1 MSDKTNSMKKKI
13 FSLTVMAL
21 FALMG
26 CEKKLEL
33 YPLDVPSANT
43 FFANETEIQGGVNA
57 CYTNLTAG
65 NNGYLSPEF
74 SWDALAETVFIRGG
88 GFAQNLMMSS
98 LDYKEGYFRT
108 MWTANYQGIARCNL
122 MLQKIEEN
130 KSKLTA
136 ASIKQYQGEVYFL
149 RAFYYLKLTN
159 MFGDVV
165 YIDKPVST
173 VTDGKSVTR
182 TPRADVLKKI
192 YADFDLSAQLL
203 TGSTI
208 KTMGRVTAGAAMSY
222 KARAALYNND
232 WATAA
237 AAAKA
242 VIDSKQYSLMPKY
255 STLFTEAVLNST
267 ANTEQILTQM
277 HLYSAG
283 NATGFPQI
291 TSARSVAGGY
301 TTVVPTQNMIDS
313 YQCTDGLDISKSPLY
328 NKLSPYDKRDPRMR
342 YSVVLPGDMWNGFV
356 YETRM
361 DKPNTLNSAGQ
372 VVKNLD
378 SYNST
383 VFTSFTGYLVRKYYD
398 FKYVSLLTQC
408 ETPFML
414 CRYAEVLLTFAEAKI
429 ELNQIDADCI
439 NAINL
444 VRGRSD
450 VNMPLA
456 NAGMG
461 QAALRKLVRYER
473 KVELWNENLRWDD
486 LLRWKRAEVVLTRP
500 IMGRPVLG
508 DFDKYPA
515 ISFDAEG
522 DPVYNVA
529 AYAPHPST
537 DYRVLI
543 LTNFNKARDY
553 LWPISETELNLNPA
567 LKQNPGW

>member
-1 MSDKTNSMKKKI
+1 MSDKTYIMKRKI
-13 FSLTVMAL
+13 FSLSVMAL

-65 NNGYLSPEF
+65 TNGYLSPEF
-74 SWDALAETVFIRGG
+74 SWDALTETVFIRGG

-149 RAFYYLKLTN
+149 RAYYYLKLTN
-159 MFGDVV
+159 IFGDVV
-165 YIDKPVST
+165 YVDKPVST
-173 VTDGKSVTR
+173 VSDGKTVTR

-192 YADFDLSAQLL
+192 YADFDMSAQLL
-203 TGSTI
+203 TGSAI
-208 KTMGRVTAGAAMSY
+208 KTMGRVTAGAAMAF
-222 KARAALYNND
+222 KARAALHNND

-255 STLFTEAVLNST
+255 STLFTEAVLNSA

-356 YETRM
+356 YDTRQ
-361 DKPNTLNSAGQ
+361 DKPNTLNAAGQ
-372 VVKNLD
+372 TVKNLD

-398 FKYVSLLTQC
+398 FKYVSTLTQC

-486 LLRWKRAEVVLTRP
+486 LLRWKRAEVILTRP

-508 DFDKYPA
+508 DFNKYPA
-515 ISFDAEG
+515 ITFDADGE
-522 DPVYNVA
+522 PVYNVA

-553 LWPISETELNLNPA
+553 LWPIPETELNLNPA

>member
-1 MSDKTNSMKKKI
+1 MNKKI
-13 FSLTVMAL
+13 LSISVVLLMAL
-21 FALMG
+21 FG
-26 CEKKLEL
+26 CQKDLEL
-33 YPLDVPSANT
+33 YPLDTPSANT
-43 FFANETEIQGGVNA
+43 FFTNDVEILGGVNG
-57 CYTNLTAG
+57 CYSNLVAG
-65 NNGYLSPEF
+65 TNGYLSPEF

-88 GFAQNLMMSS
+88 GFAQNILMSV
-98 LDYKEGYFRT
+98 LDFKEGYFRT

-130 KSKLTA
+130 KAKLTA
-136 ASIKQYQGEVYFL
+136 ANVKQYQGEVYFL
-149 RAFYYLKLTN
+149 RGYYYLKLIN

-165 YIDKPVST
+165 YLDKPVPT
-173 VTDGKSVTR
+173 VSDGKAVTR

-192 YADFDLSAQLL
+192 YADFDMAAQLL
-203 TGSTI
+203 TGSAV
-208 KTMGRVTAGAAMSY
+208 KTMGRATAGAALSY
-222 KARAALYNND
+222 KARAALQNND

-242 VIDSKQYSLMPKY
+242 VIDSKQYTLMPKY
-255 STLFTEAVLNST
+255 STLFTEAILGST
-267 ANTEQILTQM
+267 TNTEQILTQM
-277 HLYSAG
+277 HLYSAN
-283 NATGFPQI
+283 NATGFPQV

-328 NKLSPYDKRDPRMR
+328 KKLSPYDNRDPRMR

-356 YETRM
+356 YDTRM
-361 DKPNTLNSAGQ
+361 DKPNILNSAGQ
-372 VVKNLD
+372 LVKNPD
-378 SYNST
+378 SYNTT
-383 VFTSFTGYLVRKYYD
+383 VYTSFTGYLVKKYYD
-398 FKYVSLLTQC
+398 FKYASKLTQC

-414 CRYAEVLLTFAEAKI
+414 CRYAEVLLTYAEAKI

-456 NAGMG
+456 TVAMS
-461 QAALRKLVRYER
+461 QTDLRKLVRYER

-486 LLRWKRAEVVLTRP
+486 LLRWKKAETILTRP

-508 DFDKYPA
+508 DFDKYPT
-515 ISFDAEG
+515 ITFDADGE
-522 DPVYNVA
+522 PVYNVA

-543 LTNFNKARDY
+543 VTNFNKARDY
-553 LWPISETELNLNPA
+553 LWPIPETELNLNPG